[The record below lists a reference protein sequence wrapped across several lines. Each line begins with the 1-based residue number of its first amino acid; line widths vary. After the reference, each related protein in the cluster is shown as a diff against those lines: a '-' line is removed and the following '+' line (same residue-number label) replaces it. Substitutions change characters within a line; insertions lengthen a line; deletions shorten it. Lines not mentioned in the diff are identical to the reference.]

1 LWRRAKGCGDAK
13 AAAEGLH
20 DTDAAEGAPPRER
33 LLLLVVLV
41 VVVVVVVVV
50 QLLVLCLRAR
60 PPRRRGCVG
69 VDVATG
75 APCVSGGSLSLLSPV
90 DSSLPSLLEPASCLG
105 C

>member
-33 LLLLVVLV
+33 LLV

-50 QLLVLCLRAR
+50 VLCLRAW

-75 APCVSGGSLSLLSPV
+75 APCVSGGSLSLLSPD
-90 DSSLPSLLEPASCLG
+90 DSSLPSMSEPASCLG
-105 C
+105 CRS